1 MESILSSRSF
11 LLRPVR
17 FPLETFASIRFG
29 LCLEG
34 AGRRGW
40 NAAIRSGLSH
50 NQTITRVRPTSDSA
64 ISTTRLF
71 TRRNLLRHIIGVG
84 SGASMITTPG
94 CFSRNPTNTVYP
106 GDPTQLG
113 LRATSKALRSRAQ
126 SPVELTKRCLE
137 RITRLDPQLNSFITV
152 TGGGWEFEPSVGDA
166 YRACSRG
173 GVPCAVG
180 NMLRI
185 ASIRHPPELRFITK
199 VDHIFRSPI
208 S

>member
-1 MESILSSRSF
+1 MESILSSRRF

-152 TGGGWEFEPSVGDA
+152 TGGGGSLSLPSEMPIVPA
-166 YRACSRG
+166 REVACLVQWVTCYGLLRSAIR
-173 GVPCAVG
+173 PSCA
-180 NMLRI
+180 
-185 ASIRHPPELRFITK
+185 S
-199 VDHIFRSPI
+199 
-208 S
+208 